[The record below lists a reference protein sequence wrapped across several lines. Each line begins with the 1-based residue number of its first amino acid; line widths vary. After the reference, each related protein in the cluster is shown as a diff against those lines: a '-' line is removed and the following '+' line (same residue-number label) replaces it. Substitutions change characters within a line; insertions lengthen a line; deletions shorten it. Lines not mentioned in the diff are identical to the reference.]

1 MIEKTTKK
9 FRIYMLLL
17 GSLSL
22 FTAGVFYA
30 WSILKAPFSF
40 SAAELGLN
48 FTVSLCAF
56 GFGGLFSGLLAKK
69 VNVRIRLIFGAILAA
84 LGLVLATYAESSV
97 ALLIASYGLTTGLGI
112 GIIYNAVIG
121 TVNSWFPDRKGFS
134 SGVLLM
140 SFGIS
145 TLVLGKISDAFFG
158 LESIGWKK
166 TYYLLA
172 SLILISA
179 IALSLI
185 ARMPNEND
193 SLPAP
198 KQKKSADSTNDFSAS
213 QTLRRFSFWKLFI
226 FFTLFSAVGSASI
239 GFAKDFLTD
248 AGASSSF
255 AVTMVGI
262 VSVCNGLGRLLSGYL
277 FDNIGLRK
285 TQFLTSAV
293 VILATST
300 ALVGALT
307 SSLPV
312 CIIGICLC
320 GLSYGFSPTVS
331 AAFIASFYGMKSYAS
346 NLGVINL
353 VLIPASFMSTLAGKI
368 GDFTIVFALLLAL
381 SLVGLVINL
390 TIKKP

>member
-1 MIEKTTKK
+1 MTEIKVKK
-9 FRIYMLLL
+9 FRISMLIL
-17 GSLSL
+17 GSLAL

-40 SAAELGLN
+40 GAAELGLN

-56 GFGGLFSGLLAKK
+56 GFGGLFSGFAAKK
-69 VNVRIRLIFGAILAA
+69 VNVKIRLSFGAALAA
-84 LGLVLATYAESSV
+84 IGLVLSTFAEHSLV
-97 ALLIASYGLTTGLGI
+97 FLITSYGLTTGLGI
-112 GIIYNAVIG
+112 GIIYNSVIG
-121 TVNSWFPDRKGFS
+121 SVNSWFPDKKGFS

-145 TLVLGKISDAFFG
+145 TLVLGKIADTFFG
-158 LESIGWKK
+158 IESIGWKF
-166 TYYLLA
+166 TYYILA
-172 SLILISA
+172 SFILISA
-179 IALSLI
+179 LALAFI
-185 ARMPNEND
+185 ARMPNEKD
-193 SLPAP
+193 TLPAP
-198 KQKKSADSTNDFSAS
+198 KQKKSANSTNDFSA
-213 QTLRRFSFWKLFI
+213 TETIKKLSFWKLFI

-248 AGASSSF
+248 AGARSSF

-277 FDNIGLRK
+277 FDSIGLRK

-300 ALVGALT
+300 ALIGALT

-368 GDFTIVFALLLAL
+368 GDFTIVFALLLEL